1 MGSNKPDYA
10 IGQVVTGK
18 LEKLYPYGVFVV
30 LPDESRAY
38 IRRRELSWAGH
49 LDPRT
54 LWQVGQQISGEVI
67 KLAEGQHC
75 LELSHRRTLPDPWL
89 EFGRQFRPGDVVTG
103 TVKSLT
109 GYGAY
114 VEILPG
120 VDGLIPLSELAVWR
134 VEDPVDLVWIGDHI
148 EAVITQLDCPTKRL
162 RLSIRTR
169 MRQLDVIAEVMEGLE
184 LYPKTVAD
192 AEAAIPAE
200 PPPSL
205 PGPADPAS
213 RDLKRV
219 GHILVVD
226 DADEVRQPLF
236 EWLGHQGYT
245 VAQAKNAEE
254 GAGLLV
260 KQPYD
265 VIFVDLNLPG
275 MDGLEFCRVAR
286 EISPNFYAVM
296 MSSAEWLA
304 ERSSDIEDAGVIEA
318 LVKPLDLDEI
328 EHLLTRI
335 NQGETLPRWRMSS
348 TSAELKAPDV
358 FRQLAITMRTPNSL
372 TEQFRVGLAQLV
384 ADTSAEC
391 GLIFRLDPISGAV
404 SISAAVGEI
413 DSFNEEALYGL
424 RESPVRDVIEEKQ
437 TLLESRIKARNRQ
450 RFRKLLDFIAFE
462 SCIGLPLEA
471 RGGVH
476 HGLFLFHSRPKAFHH
491 FHLRDALA
499 VGILLE
505 VAIERQA
512 MEERFRS
519 LNKQLLSGQLAGGFS
534 HEVSNII
541 SGLELQLRNLQLDCR
556 LFESAV
562 DETVSF
568 QNIQQS
574 VGQVLET
581 FDSLKNTTKIF
592 QQLMQA
598 DEHQRICVNSL
609 IQRVASSLLPILRKK
624 KVRLQADLQSSLP
637 DTSGSTIGLQQAFL
651 NIMLNAIQNME
662 SKPTGSNVLSVA
674 TSYRAEEQGPFPL
687 KIRFTDT
694 GWGIHHCL
702 WPKVFDLGF
711 TTRLGGTGQGL
722 YITRSLIHSLGGR
735 VSVEQ
740 SKIPLGTTFLV
751 ELPLAFVEE
760 S

>member
-169 MRQLDVIAEVMEGLE
+169 MRQLDVIAEVLEGLE

-275 MDGLEFCRVAR
+275 MHGLEFCRVTR
-286 EISPNFYAVM
+286 ETIPNFYAVL
-296 MSSAEWLA
+296 MS
-304 ERSSDIEDAGVIEA
+304 
-318 LVKPLDLDEI
+318 
-328 EHLLTRI
+328 
-335 NQGETLPRWRMSS
+335 
-348 TSAELKAPDV
+348 
-358 FRQLAITMRTPNSL
+358 
-372 TEQFRVGLAQLV
+372 
-384 ADTSAEC
+384 
-391 GLIFRLDPISGAV
+391 
-404 SISAAVGEI
+404 
-413 DSFNEEALYGL
+413 
-424 RESPVRDVIEEKQ
+424 
-437 TLLESRIKARNRQ
+437 
-450 RFRKLLDFIAFE
+450 
-462 SCIGLPLEA
+462 
-471 RGGVH
+471 
-476 HGLFLFHSRPKAFHH
+476 
-491 FHLRDALA
+491 
-499 VGILLE
+499 
-505 VAIERQA
+505 
-512 MEERFRS
+512 
-519 LNKQLLSGQLAGGFS
+519 
-534 HEVSNII
+534 
-541 SGLELQLRNLQLDCR
+541 
-556 LFESAV
+556 
-562 DETVSF
+562 
-568 QNIQQS
+568 
-574 VGQVLET
+574 
-581 FDSLKNTTKIF
+581 
-592 QQLMQA
+592 
-598 DEHQRICVNSL
+598 
-609 IQRVASSLLPILRKK
+609 
-624 KVRLQADLQSSLP
+624 
-637 DTSGSTIGLQQAFL
+637 
-651 NIMLNAIQNME
+651 
-662 SKPTGSNVLSVA
+662 
-674 TSYRAEEQGPFPL
+674 
-687 KIRFTDT
+687 
-694 GWGIHHCL
+694 
-702 WPKVFDLGF
+702 
-711 TTRLGGTGQGL
+711 
-722 YITRSLIHSLGGR
+722 
-735 VSVEQ
+735 
-740 SKIPLGTTFLV
+740 
-751 ELPLAFVEE
+751 
-760 S
+760 